1 MGDEVQQLHFMG
13 WEIHGDSAGLAFR
26 GITPGSTVAEL
37 MAVVEGDHCEDG
49 TEGQGC
55 VQLSEEPDEGGYWFF
70 LSDGLMPPPVFGYA
84 NGPEPATA
92 VIIRLAT
99 EAPT

>member
-1 MGDEVQQLHFMG
+1 MGTG
-13 WEIHGDSAGLAFR
+13 
-26 GITPGSTVAEL
+26 GITGPESTMTRWHPVAEL
-37 MAVVEGDHCEDG
+37 MAAVEQYPCEDG
-49 TEGQGC
+49 TGGEGC
-55 VQLSEEPDEGGYWFF
+55 VQLSQEARNGGYWFF

-92 VIIRLAT
+92 VITRLAT